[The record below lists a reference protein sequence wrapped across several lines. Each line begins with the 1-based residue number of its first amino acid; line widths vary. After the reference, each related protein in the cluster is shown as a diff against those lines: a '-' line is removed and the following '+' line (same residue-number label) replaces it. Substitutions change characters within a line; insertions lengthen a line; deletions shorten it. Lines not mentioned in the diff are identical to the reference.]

1 MQIASITTNEQGEY
15 EYATEEDYL
24 EQTLDFV
31 IQKEG
36 FERKNISY
44 EIDKAEIKSDIL
56 LNELEKGTKEKT
68 RIFGTIRNSKNRDP
82 VKAASITLSI
92 EGTQIA
98 TMTSDEL
105 GGYEYTA
112 EEDFVGQTLDFIIQK
127 EGFIRQDISHEI
139 ERFEIESDF
148 LMDEIE
154 IKIKGKICD
163 ETDNPLDNASIIFS
177 IGNSTINRNTDKD
190 GLFSFDI
197 SEQYLNK
204 SIDYTANKTGFQT
217 KTEKIQLKEGVQ
229 LEIKLIAETE
239 ESIEPK
245 ISVKDK
251 KKNPLE
257 GVKLSLD
264 LGGEQV
270 GIGISDKNGIVKIT
284 LKPEFKDKTIQ
295 YKAELG
301 GFEIAS
307 GEIKVT
313 EELSQEIKL
322 KPLRELSFLEKLIV
336 TAKENPIAILII
348 TGIVA
353 TALLAL
359 PGLLNDHP
367 EINDYWADPYIIN
380 PGESSRLH
388 WSVSNA
394 ADVIIHPE
402 IGSVGLSGSVEIHP
416 TRTTTY
422 ALTIINENGEEVD
435 SVEVVVEVL
444 EEVIPEINYFE
455 ADPEH
460 IDGLE
465 GETTLSWEVS
475 GATTV
480 TIDGVGPVEVSEGS
494 IDRWVE
500 QTTTFILRATND
512 AGVPDVRTTRVYV
525 EGENLNEPVIHYFI
539 ANPDIISSGEKS
551 TLQWDVSGV
560 ETVTI
565 NNKIGKM
572 GGIGNTDVYLDE
584 TTVFVL
590 TAENAAG
597 KDAKTLT
604 VLVEK
609 PELTL
614 DPESPNFDFG
624 IMDKGGTDSRTF
636 SISNT
641 GGGTL
646 EWEIST
652 IQNWISV
659 YPTKGSNSEEVKVTV
674 ETVDLDAGSH
684 GGEITIKSNGGNIDI
699 PVSLVIK
706 QSIPAAPSK
715 LTNIISSR
723 YCAIEWIDNSENE
736 DGFNI
741 YIGDSGCGSCEEGIY
756 EWEINE
762 KVDKDVTGFS
772 WSESCCDV
780 AECSCV
786 MVRAYNEIG
795 ESSNSNIIML
805 APLC

>member
-24 EQTLDFV
+24 EQTLDII

-82 VKAASITLSI
+82 VENASITLSI

-98 TMTSDEL
+98 AITSDEL

-139 ERFEIESDF
+139 DRFEIESDF
-148 LMDEIE
+148 LMDGIE

-163 ETDNPLDNASIIFS
+163 ETDNPLDNVSIIFS

-190 GLFSFDI
+190 GLFSIDI

-353 TALLAL
+353 TAFYAL

-394 ADVIIHPE
+394 ADVIIFPE

-416 TRTTTY
+416 ARTTTY
-422 ALTIINENGEEVD
+422 TLTIINENGEEVD

-475 GATTV
+475 GATSVTIDGVGPVEVLEGSIDRWVEQTTTFILRATNDAGVSDVRDTTVYVQPVDPPRIHYFEADPEHIDELEGETTLSWEVSGATSV

-512 AGVPDVRTTRVYV
+512 AGVSDVRDTTAYV
-525 EGENLNEPVIHYFI
+525 KSVDSPVIHYFI
-539 ANPDIISSGEKS
+539 ANPESISPGEKS
-551 TLQWDVSGV
+551 TLRWDVSGV

-565 NNKIGKM
+565 DNGIGEI
-572 GGIGNTDVYLDE
+572 GGIGNTDVFLDE
-584 TTVFVL
+584 TTTYIL
-590 TAENAAG
+590 TAENDAG
-597 KDAKTLT
+597 KDAKTVT
-604 VLVEK
+604 VHVEK
-609 PELTL
+609 PELAL
-614 DPESPNFDFG
+614 DPNPPSFEFEL
-624 IMDKGGTDSRTF
+624 GTHFNIIGANTRTF
-636 SISNT
+636 SISNSGDGNLHWSIHT
-641 GGGTL
+641 KE
-646 EWEIST
+646 EWIT
-652 IQNWISV
+652 IDPAEGVNDNI
-659 YPTKGSNSEEVKVTV
+659 
-674 ETVDLDAGSH
+674 
-684 GGEITIKSNGGNIDI
+684 ITIKIITKGLDADYYEGIIYIDSNGGKAKGEISLDLFYNPPII
-699 PVSLVIK
+699 P
-706 QSIPAAPSK
+706 PH
-715 LTNIISSR
+715 T
-723 YCAIEWIDNSENE
+723 
-736 DGFNI
+736 
-741 YIGDSGCGSCEEGIY
+741 
-756 EWEINE
+756 
-762 KVDKDVTGFS
+762 
-772 WSESCCDV
+772 
-780 AECSCV
+780 
-786 MVRAYNEIG
+786 
-795 ESSNSNIIML
+795 
-805 APLC
+805 